1 MARSHPPP
9 WIDGFQVP
17 SAFPGK
23 GEISGSQNWA
33 IKDRG
38 HTLQLRLEDA
48 YGVELSPTTE
58 GTAGLFAMDSEE
70 YVLWKVLARATSSQE
85 EGFRKTQKIG
95 GSYHQTDIEAGCYR
109 QNVWTSLSSELPQ

>member
-1 MARSHPPP
+1 MARSHPPL
-9 WIDGFQVP
+9 WIDEFQVP

-48 YGVELSPTTE
+48 YGVELSPRTE
-58 GTAGLFAMDSEE
+58 GTAGSFAMDPEE
-70 YVLWKVLARATSSQE
+70 YVLWKVLARGRAWE
-85 EGFRKTQKIG
+85 
-95 GSYHQTDIEAGCYR
+95 D
-109 QNVWTSLSSELPQ
+109 SEDRRILPPNGHRGWVLQAECLDLFKL